1 MVIYMARKPKNH
13 TWLDVTSE
21 QGRLLDD
28 IDFYGN
34 NGWGRNSQSEEMMPR
49 LLTDCAQ
56 VGLSMEKIKTAMES
70 IGYSRSSIHQLDR
83 WESKRTTGKFGR

>member
-1 MVIYMARKPKNH
+1 MVRCMARKPKNH
-13 TWLDVTSE
+13 TWLDVTSV
-21 QGRLLDD
+21 QATLLDH

-49 LLTDCAQ
+49 LLAECAQ
-56 VGLSMEKIKTAMES
+56 GGLSLEKIKTAMES